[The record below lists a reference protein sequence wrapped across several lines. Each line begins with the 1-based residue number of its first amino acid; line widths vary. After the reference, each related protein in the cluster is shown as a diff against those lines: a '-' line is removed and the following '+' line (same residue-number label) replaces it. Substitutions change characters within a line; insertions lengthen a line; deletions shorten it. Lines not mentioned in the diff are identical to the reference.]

1 MGNMKFVA
9 QIVKSK
15 MVPFKIAIT
24 ISQQLLQ
31 EGEEESLEALCVLW
45 TDVRL

>member
-9 QIVKSK
+9 QIIKSRL
-15 MVPFKIAIT
+15 VPFKLAMG

-45 TDVRL
+45 TDVR